1 MARKEGPLSGNI
13 LDYDNIDEKLC
24 EIHIWFKFL
33 KFGFWRPT
41 DQACYQI
48 WNGRMS
54 RDEAIGVVLEKQY
67 EFPHEY
73 LDEFLEFHQITESEF
88 WECAERFRNK
98 EIWHKVGSRWRLRSE
113 LS

>member
-1 MARKEGPLSGNI
+1 M
-13 LDYDNIDEKLC
+13 
-24 EIHIWFKFL
+24 HIWFKFL

-54 RDEAIGVVLEKQY
+54 REEAVERVREKQY
-67 EFPHEY
+67 EFPHDY
-73 LDEFLEFHQITESEF
+73 YREFLDYHEITEDEF
-88 WECAERFRNK
+88 WETAERFRNRD
-98 EIWHKVGSRWRLRSE
+98 IWHRVGNDWRLKHE